1 MANYYGSARTN
12 YFHVKDGKAFEEELG
27 AINGVVVEN
36 DIAGRFCLLCDD
48 ETGNF
53 PSWQYDEKN
62 EDEIEIDVSEMVAP
76 HLKDGEVAIF
86 IEVGAEKLRYL
97 NGYAYAVNNKGE
109 QQVLNLSSIYEMA
122 NDLTDRPDDITRAE
136 Y

>member
-12 YFHVKDGKAFEEELG
+12 YFYVKDDKAFEEELN
-27 AINGVVVEN
+27 AIDGVQVET
-36 DIAGRFCLLCDD
+36 DKEGRFCLLCDD

-53 PSWQYDEKN
+53 PSWQYDSET
-62 EDEIEIDVSEMVAP
+62 EDETEIDVSGMVAP

-109 QQVLNLSSIYEMA
+109 EQVLNLNSIYEMA